1 MKYIITE
8 SQYNLL
14 LEDKEQ
20 KILELPD
27 LDYIGGWEGL
37 QTILTY
43 KKDVL

>member
-8 SQYNLL
+8 QQYRFLT
-14 LEDKEQ
+14 EDKDQ
-20 KILELPD
+20 KILKLPD